1 MKWDFKCTREME
13 KQLKTEGLRGQVRT
27 FCLEKKEI
35 NLCAG
40 PGLRNITKSPK
51 HTSFR

>member
-1 MKWDFKCTREME
+1 MKWDFKCNQEME

-35 NLCAG
+35 NVCAG
-40 PGLRNITKSPK
+40 RGLRNITNKLK
-51 HTSFR
+51 TYLI